1 MSLEPPSE
9 PPPGASAPVRFRFG
23 DVEVDVGAM
32 RVVRG
37 GVPVELEPKV
47 FDLLVFLARNPGRV
61 VGKEEILERVWDGA
75 FVTDNALARAVA
87 QLRRAL
93 GDDAAHARYI
103 ETVRTRGYRFVA
115 DVEPRDPSSVQHA
128 SQPARGATLPAVVPA
143 APEADASDGES
154 SVFASRVV
162 ALVLAAVVLI
172 TVALASR
179 QLLRAA
185 RIGVER
191 RAAVTGEPRQ
201 LTVSPG
207 YDGGPTFSPDG
218 RYLAFSSERK
228 SAREASG
235 EESGD
240 SRAPAAPANESTAG
254 ELAPEIVVRRL
265 QDGEELQLTRDGSG
279 NVDPAWSPDDRWIA
293 YHSMSRGGLW
303 LVSPLGGTPRRLTEF
318 GSQPEWSPDAKSV
331 VFCSQAATA
340 LAPWSWAASRDAL
353 LWVVDVDSGALRQLT
368 QPGQPAGGHG
378 EPAWSPDGR
387 NVVFSAGDELGHSS
401 LWRVE
406 AAGGQPMELEA
417 TSSPGEGKQE
427 KMDWRSPVF
436 VTADT
441 LLAVRSTRG
450 YSVWRLPLWGAVA
463 AVEVLPVAPDG
474 IGSLSLAPAGDF
486 LAFAEHAASS
496 RIVSVTLGPDGR
508 PLESRD
514 LATAS
519 RRMSNPSF
527 SPDGRKLLY
536 SRARGGA
543 SPDVLVLDLE
553 SGVERSLEGLDGY
566 PLWSSESSLVT
577 WGAAGATSI
586 DLDTG
591 QRRKLEVPGSW
602 LASGDRYRAAFRT
615 PTPDLVQVVFGA
627 RLEESPAALE
637 LFVWRAGEAEPRQLT
652 ELGAFSEFPNWS
664 RDGRRLVFQVSR
676 PERPEHDEL
685 WVADVDGGAPP
696 QRVLRLP
703 GRSWGPAF
711 DARGERVVYAAQRRG
726 RWDLAIAGV
735 ASSSG
740 DGKSEQLLQVNRDY
754 MAYIRWPDWSPVDDR
769 IAFEHTQMSA
779 DVWLLPLRPARPASG
794 DS

>member
-1 MSLEPPSE
+1 MSREPPSE
-9 PPPGASAPVRFRFG
+9 PTPGASALARFRFG

-32 RVVRG
+32 QVTRG
-37 GVPVELEPKV
+37 GARVELEPKV

-115 DVEPRDPSSVQHA
+115 EVEPRDRSA
-128 SQPARGATLPAVVPA
+128 SQLPRVATLSAVVPA
-143 APEADASDGES
+143 APPTDPDGQP

-162 ALVLAAVVLI
+162 AVVLAAVVLV

-185 RIGVER
+185 RVGVER

-218 RYLAFSSERK
+218 RYLAFSSEREASRET
-228 SAREASG
+228 SAEASG
-235 EESGD
+235 D
-240 SRAPAAPANESTAG
+240 ARAPGAPAIESTVA

-293 YHSMSRGGLW
+293 YHSMAQGGLW

-318 GSQPEWSPDAKSV
+318 GSQPEWSPDGKSV

-353 LWVVDVDSGALRQLT
+353 LWVVDVESGALRQLT
-368 QPGQPAGGHG
+368 QPGQPPGGHG

-387 NVVFSAGDELGHSS
+387 NIVFSAGDELGHSN
-401 LWRVE
+401 LWRVP
-406 AAGGQPMELEA
+406 AAGGQPMEVEA
-417 TSSPGEGKQE
+417 TSPSGEG

-450 YSVWRLPLWGAVA
+450 YSVWRLPLWGEAA

-474 IGSLSLAPAGDF
+474 IGSLSLAPAGDS
-486 LAFAEHAASS
+486 LAFAAHAASS
-496 RIVSVTLGPDGR
+496 RIVSVTLGSDGR

-519 RRMSNPSF
+519 RRLSNPGF
-527 SPDGRKLLY
+527 SPDGKRLLY

-543 SPDVLVLDLE
+543 PPDVLVLDLE

-566 PLWSSESSLVT
+566 PLWSSASSLVT
-577 WGAAGATSI
+577 WGTAGATSI
-586 DLDTG
+586 DLETG
-591 QRRKLEVPGSW
+591 QRRKLELPGSW
-602 LASGDRYRAAFRT
+602 LAIGDRYRAAFRT
-615 PTPDLVQVVFGA
+615 PTPDLEQVVFGA

-637 LFVWRAGEAEPRQLT
+637 LFVWRAGDAEPRQLT

-664 RDGRRLVFQVSR
+664 RDGRRLVFQVLR

-685 WVADVDGGAPP
+685 WVVDVDGGAPP
-696 QRVLRLP
+696 HRVLRLP
-703 GRSWGPAF
+703 GRSWGPTF
-711 DARGERVVYAAQRRG
+711 DARGERVVYAAQRGG

-735 ASSSG
+735 APSSA
-740 DGKSEQLLQVNRDY
+740 DGESEQRLGVNSGY
-754 MAYIRWPDWSPVDDR
+754 LAYVRWPDWSPVEDR
-769 IAFEHTQMSA
+769 IAFEHTQMTA
-779 DVWLLPLRPARPASG
+779 DVWLLPLRRARPANG